1 MKEKIKQYVDH
12 YFRFD
17 QRSDLE
23 SLKQEIIAN
32 LSDKYDAMVE
42 AGKDPQQAYI
52 DTIKSM
58 GDFNPQMDD
67 KVSPEFNE
75 LPAWPEYSLPS
86 SAILSIFA
94 VIFIFFNTL
103 LGGISTAVSIILY
116 AVGSYYLYAK
126 AMHVKSAQLD
136 IELHKTYLAKIF
148 TYMKT
153 AFVFWSLN
161 LSYILALIAQSVL
174 TRVILWFRPSIES
187 DPRELKNFM
196 DTTLIASIVLFF
208 VALILLL
215 LLSYVIYRKLLTKYV
230 LLTGEPN
237 LKGKVK
243 TSLDYLNVEATYG
256 NSEKWLLGFLYVFGL
271 VPILL
276 MPFWDIYDQGRLIVW
291 FFQTGI
297 IEFPFMTI
305 FILLSYISLIGLF
318 VVYHIKKIHYNFLV
332 IGIISFVLLHIYIQV
347 SLVHFNLDITE
358 WYTILILMVSASI
371 MTIYLLIQVF
381 RLKKKQQLKAF
392 CQKYLSMRLMW
403 IILSILPI
411 ILYLGT
417 PLEIVYLNESNVE
430 INREFG
436 FLSEQLRNMFG
447 SSFFGSLSVISIIIN
462 LFIVSPLV
470 ILNVIKKKIIWIVN
484 LITLIVLLPTP
495 STDSS
500 IIIYPLSNREWIVII
515 IACLSTILYWIWSSR
530 KPIVKE
536 VK

>member
-1 MKEKIKQYVDH
+1 
-12 YFRFD
+12 
-17 QRSDLE
+17 
-23 SLKQEIIAN
+23 
-32 LSDKYDAMVE
+32 
-42 AGKDPQQAYI
+42 
-52 DTIKSM
+52 M

-187 DPRELKNFM
+187 DPQELKNFM

-208 VALILLL
+208 VA
-215 LLSYVIYRKLLTKYV
+215 
-230 LLTGEPN
+230 
-237 LKGKVK
+237 
-243 TSLDYLNVEATYG
+243 
-256 NSEKWLLGFLYVFGL
+256 
-271 VPILL
+271 
-276 MPFWDIYDQGRLIVW
+276 
-291 FFQTGI
+291 
-297 IEFPFMTI
+297 
-305 FILLSYISLIGLF
+305 
-318 VVYHIKKIHYNFLV
+318 
-332 IGIISFVLLHIYIQV
+332 
-347 SLVHFNLDITE
+347 
-358 WYTILILMVSASI
+358 
-371 MTIYLLIQVF
+371 
-381 RLKKKQQLKAF
+381 
-392 CQKYLSMRLMW
+392 
-403 IILSILPI
+403 
-411 ILYLGT
+411 
-417 PLEIVYLNESNVE
+417 
-430 INREFG
+430 
-436 FLSEQLRNMFG
+436 
-447 SSFFGSLSVISIIIN
+447 
-462 LFIVSPLV
+462 
-470 ILNVIKKKIIWIVN
+470 

-515 IACLSTILYWIWSSR
+515 IACLSKILYWICSSR